1 MKYSRGYK
9 LRPSQVEHQENKNL
23 LFKLLDGTS
32 VFRGDTLYVHPS
44 FIKHAGLIVTAEFKP
59 EGKTVVTRSSSG
71 AIPELPIAFL
81 SKTPH
86 PNMDIKS
93 SISKFLNIDIWDVS
107 ERDVA
112 IYKLGMQ
119 LVGSNSNG

>member
-1 MKYSRGYK
+1 MKYSRSYK
-9 LRPSQVEHQENKNL
+9 LRPSQVEHQENKNV

-44 FIKHAGLIVTAEFKP
+44 FIKKAGLIVTAEYKP
-59 EGKTVVTRSSSG
+59 QGKTVLTRSSSG
-71 AIPELPIAFL
+71 AVPELPIALL

-93 SISKFLNIDIWDVS
+93 SISNFLNIDIWDVS

-112 IYKLGMQ
+112 IYKLGKQ
-119 LVGSNSNG
+119 LVGSDSNG